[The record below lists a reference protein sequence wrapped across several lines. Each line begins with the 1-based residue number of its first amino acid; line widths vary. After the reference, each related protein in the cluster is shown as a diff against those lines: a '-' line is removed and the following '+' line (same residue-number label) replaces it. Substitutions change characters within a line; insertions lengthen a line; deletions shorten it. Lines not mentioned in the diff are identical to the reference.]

1 MPLKCGHHAG
11 ELNIEWV
18 LYQIRPDG
26 VKLGLLSVCGW
37 ESIILTFSV
46 HITRSASLQSDK
58 VSPPDIQQ
66 EERSHTGEQIKSGVT
81 GHIDKKRV

>member
-1 MPLKCGHHAG
+1 MPLKSGHHAG

-37 ESIILTFSV
+37 ESIILTFSI
-46 HITRSASLQSDK
+46 HITRSVSVQSDK